1 MSLGLPP
8 VSTGLKTIAPYLQR
22 AEELVASDPVIAYWC
37 AYYAAQVGISLKA
50 QDTNSRYLLL
60 NLLDALERLKKEIGP
75 NDAVDIEPASA
86 AYVENFALKIF
97 KTADDEDRAGKAT
110 KSTAKK
116 FLASANF
123 FEVLRVFP
131 KIEVS
136 ESSEPKLKYAKWK
149 AADIG
154 KAFREGRR
162 PTPGPPGSQLDPEL
176 ISTTV
181 HLPSSDPS
189 TSQTQP
195 PAPHQPSHREPS
207 PTTRTSSSRSPKR
220 HSPPPSIS
228 PDDIARA
235 NRLPIR
241 PGEGKHDDAALSPG
255 RWSTTAT
262 PGFDSERTFG
272 LDNVGNVGGSTDN
285 WQEDAV
291 DPFTRAAARTSGT
304 KLRTAWVSTEMEN
317 AMSDEDPVRDP
328 VLNAESSRGRARF
341 SPAREHIT
349 SIEAIPPLL
358 PHIPTSPSP
367 PRSSPPRSSPPRSSP
382 PRSSPPRSSPPR
394 SSPPQSFSP
403 RSSPSVALSNLPPG
417 FVPTAQPR
425 QMPGSGLP
433 SSPSAPSFVA
443 PPPPMPSRSAVPP
456 PSAPTFITP
465 FVPAPAPRAVELTPN
480 IIAKAQR
487 HCRFAISSLDYEDPE
502 HAIKELRAALEI
514 LGG

>member
-22 AEELVASDPVIAYWC
+22 AEELVASEPVIAYWS

-50 QDTNSRYLLL
+50 QDPSSRNLLL
-60 NLLDALERLKKEIGP
+60 NLLDALERLKKEIGT
-75 NDAVDIEPASA
+75 NDAIDMEPASA
-86 AYVENFALKIF
+86 AYVENFALKVF
-97 KTADDEDRAGKAT
+97 KMADDEDRAGKAT

-131 KIEVS
+131 KAEVS
-136 ESSEPKLKYAKWK
+136 ESTEPKLKYAKWK
-149 AADIG
+149 AADIA

-162 PTPGPPGSQLDPEL
+162 PTPGPPGSQLDPE
-176 ISTTV
+176 IIPTTI
-181 HLPSSDPS
+181 HLSSLDPS
-189 TSQTQP
+189 TSDIQP
-195 PAPHQPSHREPS
+195 SAIHQPSHREPS
-207 PTTRTSSSRSPKR
+207 PATRTSSSRSPKR
-220 HSPPPSIS
+220 QSPPPSIS
-228 PDDIARA
+228 PEDIARA

-241 PGEGKHDDAALSPG
+241 PGEGKYDDATLSPG

-262 PGFDSERTFG
+262 PGLDLERTPG
-272 LDNVGNVGGSTDN
+272 LDHAGNVGGS
-285 WQEDAV
+285 WQGDIV
-291 DPFTRAAARTSGT
+291 DPLMMAAARTSGN

-317 AMSDEDPVRDP
+317 ATSDEEPVRDP
-328 VLNAESSRGRARF
+328 VLNAESSRGRVRF
-341 SPAREHIT
+341 SPACESIIP
-349 SIEAIPPLL
+349 IEAVPPLL

-367 PRSSPPRSSPPRSSP
+367 PRFSPPRSSPRSSPPRSSP
-382 PRSSPPRSSPPR
+382 
-394 SSPPQSFSP
+394 P

-425 QMPGSGLP
+425 QMPGSEMP
-433 SSPSAPSFVA
+433 SSSSAPSFFT
-443 PPPPMPSRSAVPP
+443 PPPPPLVLSRPVVPP
-456 PSAPTFITP
+456 PSAPTFVTP
-465 FVPAPAPRAVELTPN
+465 FAPASASALEAVRVTAHSPPRAVELTPS

>member
-8 VSTGLKTIAPYLQR
+8 VSTGLKAIAPYLQR
-22 AEELVASDPVIAYWC
+22 AEELVASEPVIAYWC

-50 QDTNSRYLLL
+50 QDTGSRHLLL

-75 NDAVDIEPASA
+75 NDAIDIEPASA
-86 AYVENFALKIF
+86 AYVENFALKVF
-97 KTADDEDRAGKAT
+97 KMADDEDRAGKAT

-131 KIEVS
+131 KVEVS

-149 AADIG
+149 AADIA

-189 TSQTQP
+189 TSQTP
-195 PAPHQPSHREPS
+195 PPVPHQPSHREPS
-207 PTTRTSSSRSPKR
+207 PVTRTSSSRSPKR
-220 HSPPPSIS
+220 QSPPPSIS

-235 NRLPIR
+235 NRLPIH

-262 PGFDSERTFG
+262 PGFDLVRTPG
-272 LDNVGNVGGSTDN
+272 LDSVGNVGGSTGG
-285 WQEDAV
+285 WREDSV

-304 KLRTAWVSTEMEN
+304 KLRTAWVSTEMEG

-328 VLNAESSRGRARF
+328 VLSAESSRGRARF
-341 SPAREHIT
+341 SPARESIT
-349 SIEAIPPLL
+349 SIEAIPPLF
-358 PHIPTSPSP
+358 PHIPTSPSTP
-367 PRSSPPRSSPPRSSP
+367 RSSSLRSSPPRSSPPRSSP
-382 PRSSPPRSSPPR
+382 PRSSP
-394 SSPPQSFSP
+394 
-403 RSSPSVALSNLPPG
+403 SVALSNLPPG
-417 FVPTAQPR
+417 FVPTTL
-425 QMPGSGLP
+425 S

-443 PPPPMPSRSAVPP
+443 PPPPPPMPSRPAVPP
-456 PSAPTFITP
+456 PSAPAFITP
-465 FVPAPAPRAVELTPN
+465 FVPAPAPRAVELTPSV
-480 IIAKAQR
+480 IAKAQR

-502 HAIKELRAALEI
+502 HAIKELRAALET